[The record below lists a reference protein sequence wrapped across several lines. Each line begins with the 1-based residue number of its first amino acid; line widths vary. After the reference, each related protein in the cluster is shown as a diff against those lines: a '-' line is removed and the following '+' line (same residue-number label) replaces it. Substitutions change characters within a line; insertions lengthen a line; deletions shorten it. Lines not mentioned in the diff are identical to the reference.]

1 MALSSIPVPCLGL
14 LVAAAVF
21 SALLLRIIY
30 NLYIHPLR
38 RFHGPWYAASFS
50 VVHAIISVFKR
61 EPQWMQSLVKYYG
74 NDKPIRVAPNVL
86 LSPQPE
92 ALKDIFCNPKCDT
105 KTTTTVLASLAR
117 RTSLQRC
124 KVKLITFFGRHSAVL
139 RNWESRFDAHVQLFI
154 RHMME
159 HAERNEPIG
168 IAEKSIEVAAD
179 IMTMIAFSE
188 PWGFIA
194 DKTDQRQILRTWRKG
209 LQGLVG
215 VVLPPQ
221 ATWAGDKI
229 GLGYVMGQADKQLAE
244 RERRIEEEMYSQEY
258 PDFMKLCLEAR
269 IDGKPLTDDQK
280 LANVVLLISA
290 GSDTVAT
297 TIGRVTTP
305 IQYEEVRENLP
316 FFIACVKEAMRL
328 QPSAALLFGR
338 VAPPR
343 GIVVH
348 GEVIPEGTEMTSIPY
363 IVHQNPTVYAPD
375 PEAYRIER
383 WLEGEVGGNTKE
395 FIGEM
400 KAANFGFG
408 MGPRVCLGKDIA
420 MMEIYKLFIELVR
433 RFDFEMLDEGRFV
446 VVGGIGLNEDLV
458 AKLHVRVKD

>member
-1 MALSSIPVPCLGL
+1 MALSSIPVPSLGPF
-14 LVAAAVF
+14 VAAAVF

-38 RFHGPWYAASFS
+38 KFHGPWYAASFS
-50 VVHAIISVFKR
+50 IVHAIISIFKR

-74 NDKPIRVAPNVL
+74 RNTRRSSGKYHFGKGARRAG
-86 LSPQPE
+86 S
-92 ALKDIFCNPKCDT
+92 DIFQWSIGAMK
-105 KTTTTVLASLAR
+105 
-117 RTSLQRC
+117 
-124 KVKLITFFGRHSAVL
+124 

-159 HAERNEPIG
+159 LAERNELVR

-209 LQGLVG
+209 IFSLSFVTHYRWLRDRVSRAWWGAYF
-215 VVLPPQ
+215 LPKP
-221 ATWAGDKI
+221 GDKI
-229 GLGYVMGQADKQLAE
+229 GLGYVM
-244 RERRIEEEMYSQEY
+244 
-258 PDFMKLCLEAR
+258 AR
-269 IDGKPLTDDQK
+269 IDGKPLTDDHK
-280 LANVVLLISA
+280 LAHVVLLISA

-297 TIGRVTTP
+297 TIGCVLRYLMKYLSVLSRVRSEIDTAERTSRLTTP

-316 FFIACVKEAMRL
+316 FFMAC
-328 QPSAALLFGR
+328 
-338 VAPPR
+338 
-343 GIVVH
+343 
-348 GEVIPEGTEMTSIPY
+348 VIPEGTEMTSIPY

-375 PEAYRIER
+375 PEAYRPER
-383 WLEGEVGGNTKE
+383 WLEGVVGGNTKE
-395 FIGEM
+395 FISEM
-400 KAANFGFG
+400 EAANFGFG

-420 MMEIYKLFIELVR
+420 MMEIYKLVIELVR